1 MSNMVRIGIVGSNR
15 FFALGI
21 QQILLPYFRARGQ
34 VVRFVRGREMGHAN
48 LVFLSVIKGWPLQLC
63 RHYSLE
69 TQVLPVFIAFR
80 GTQIAISNR
89 CLREQGSLWLRVRP
103 EALLLLV
110 EQGLKEQAQG
120 NFILQELCSY
130 CMSVVLTDREQE
142 VMRYLSCEQAQKS
155 LPKHLNISHKTVS
168 AHKRSVMRKLG
179 FRRNTELYHWL
190 RLGGLDQIE
199 RT

>member
-1 MSNMVRIGIVGSNR
+1 MSNIVRIGIVGSNR

-34 VVRFVRGREMGHAN
+34 EVRFVRWSEMQHAD
-48 LVFLSVIKGWPLQLC
+48 LVFLSVSNDWPLQLC
-63 RHYSLE
+63 RHYSPE
-69 TQVLPVFIAFR
+69 TLVLPVFIAIR

-89 CLREQGSLWLRVRP
+89 CLREQGSLWLRVSP
-103 EALLLLV
+103 DTLLLMV
-110 EQGLKEQAQG
+110 EQGLKAQG
-120 NFILQELCSY
+120 NFVLQGFCSY
-130 CMSVVLTDREQE
+130 CMSVALTEREQE
-142 VMRYLSCEQAQKS
+142 VMRYMSCEQEQKS
-155 LPKHLNISHKTVS
+155 LPKRLNISHKTVS
-168 AHKRSVMRKLG
+168 AHKRSAMRKLG